1 MTLKKTLTFLL
12 VAVICFAPIYFQ
24 FFTSPQKVRIGII
37 SHTGYC
43 GEREV
48 GWRIKIAA
56 ENLGWE
62 AFLDEKGGR
71 KLKKQKN
78 LDWVICLLVK
88 NPYTPKDCP
97 TYQTIFHPFN
107 FLSTKGKLR
116 SFYEKYSGYLLTINP
131 TKKFAHNFQSKN
143 KPLFSSIFYPTL
155 QYVEYKEVP
164 LNDLMTMVPVWSNRV
179 EDEKFK
185 KFYKSLSQ
193 SGFAK
198 FYGIRVQ
205 ANREIIDQGYM
216 GTIPFDG
223 TSVIDILQKH
233 GIVLILHSDKHNQA
247 QIPSS
252 RIFEAA
258 AASTVIISDE
268 NEFVKKHFGDTVF
281 YIDTSLSADELYRQ
295 IENHMATIRQNPK
308 AALAM
313 AKKAHQIFVDNF
325 LMSDQL
331 LKIHAM
337 NSEVKKQ
344 QQQQLISMFGVF
356 E

>member
-1 MTLKKTLTFLL
+1 MILKKTFIFFL
-12 VAVICFAPIYFQ
+12 VAVIFFAPIYFQ
-24 FFTSPQKVRIGII
+24 FFTSPQKVRIGIV

-43 GEREV
+43 GEREL

-56 ENLGWE
+56 ESLGWE
-62 AFLDEKGGR
+62 VFLDEKGGH
-71 KLKKQKN
+71 KLQKKKN
-78 LDWVICLLVK
+78 LDWVICLIPKSKYIPK
-88 NPYTPKDCP
+88 NCP
-97 TYQTIFHPFN
+97 SYQTIFHPFHY
-107 FLSTKGKLR
+107 LSSKGKLK

-131 TKKFAHNFQSKN
+131 PKKFAHNFQAKN
-143 KPLFSSIFYPTL
+143 KPLFSSSFYPTL
-155 QYVEYKEVP
+155 QDVEYKEVP
-164 LNDLMTMVPVWSNRV
+164 LNDLMTMIPVWSNRL

-185 KFYKSLSQ
+185 QVYKALSQ

-198 FYGIRVQ
+198 FYGIH
-205 ANREIIDQGYM
+205 ANREIIETGYM
-216 GTIPFDG
+216 GKIPFDG

-233 GIVLILHSDKHNQA
+233 GIVLIFHSDKHNQA

-268 NEFVKKHFGDTVF
+268 NEFVKKHFGDAVF
-281 YIDTSLSADELYRQ
+281 YVDTTLSAEELYKHIQ
-295 IENHMATIRQNPK
+295 THMETIRQNPK

-313 AKKAHQIFVDNF
+313 AKKAHQIFVNHF

-331 LKIHAM
+331 LKIQTM

-344 QQQQLISMFGVF
+344 QQQQLVSLFGVL